1 LGDNMKVLHITS
13 ELDGGGI
20 DRLLYDYCIRMSD
33 TVHFDFAIC
42 ADKKGILESG
52 LENAGSKIYHIAR
65 LRGSLFKSMR
75 QLSKILQSEHYD
87 IIHIHSDYKSI
98 VALFVAWFNGVK
110 VRIAHSHI
118 AFAPETIK
126 EKAIR
131 KVITP
136 FTKLFAT
143 DLFACGKDAGEW
155 VWGSKAMSKSNFHI
169 MNNAIDARSFTF
181 DEKKRIGIRKELNIE
196 NKFVV
201 GNVARFCYQ
210 KNHEFLILIFTEI
223 KKLCPDS
230 ILLLI
235 GRGELEADVKKLVA
249 SKNLTDSVIFLGV
262 RNDVPDLLN
271 AMDVFLLPSRFEGL
285 PVTLVEVQAN
295 GLSAFVSDTI
305 TNEIKIGHHL
315 NYISLSES
323 PESWAKKLLS
333 QASKTRHIGNCILD
347 TKYDIQTENI
357 NLALKYR
364 SLLNC
369 EIS

>member
-1 LGDNMKVLHITS
+1 
-13 ELDGGGI
+13 
-20 DRLLYDYCIRMSD
+20 
-33 TVHFDFAIC
+33 
-42 ADKKGILESG
+42 
-52 LENAGSKIYHIAR
+52 
-65 LRGSLFKSMR
+65 
-75 QLSKILQSEHYD
+75 
-87 IIHIHSDYKSI
+87 
-98 VALFVAWFNGVK
+98 
-110 VRIAHSHI
+110 
-118 AFAPETIK
+118 
-126 EKAIR
+126 
-131 KVITP
+131 
-136 FTKLFAT
+136 
-143 DLFACGKDAGEW
+143 
-155 VWGSKAMSKSNFHI
+155 
-169 MNNAIDARSFTF
+169 
-181 DEKKRIGIRKELNIE
+181 
-196 NKFVV
+196 
-201 GNVARFCYQ
+201 
-210 KNHEFLILIFTEI
+210 
-223 KKLCPDS
+223 
-230 ILLLI
+230 LLI